1 MKYIP
6 RMFTALCVATLASLT
21 AFATPNPK
29 WVPASSD
36 VVFTADG
43 LDIKNPEAEKVWKDG
58 LEKLGIATGN
68 SLESIKEIEAE
79 VPGFENLI
87 KVAFGLS
94 DDLMTTATKS
104 ITLACTIVKEKDSD
118 DLDKSSIVFVVEN
131 PKADLNA
138 LEAAIRKVLESKPD
152 DDILLAREGEWLT
165 LKQKDDDDNLIAIC
179 KVEEGY
185 LTTIQPTLQDAE
197 AIRTGKT
204 PAIDAANP
212 LMAAF
217 APRATDVDGKIAF
230 LVKNLSDLINRFA
243 SPETITQI
251 QMQQPALLKTQTV
264 TFGGETRGTKTD
276 VKLNFK
282 TDDAATAQQMLE
294 AFLGYKMLAQ
304 MMGVG
309 IFNKPDAKTLAF
321 ISSIACKADGENTS
335 LSFSITPEVFFPII
349 EEIQELQKQAEQP
362 GPDVDVDIDL
372 GDLDDEDED
381 EDETPMSPEEA
392 KAILDALDVE

>member
-6 RMFTALCVATLASLT
+6 HMFTALCVATLASLT
-21 AFATPNPK
+21 AFAAPNPK

-36 VVFTADG
+36 LVLTADG
-43 LDIKNPEAEKVWKDG
+43 LNVTNPEAEKVWKDG
-58 LEKLGIATGN
+58 LEKLGISTGN

-79 VPGFENLI
+79 VPGFENLL

-94 DDLMTTATKS
+94 DDLMTTTTKS
-104 ITLACTIVKEKDSD
+104 ITLACTIVKEKNSD
-118 DLDKSSIVFVVEN
+118 DLDKSSLVFVLEN

-152 DDILLAREGEWLT
+152 EDILLAREGEWLT

-204 PAIDAANP
+204 PAIDAKNP

-217 APRATDVDGKIAF
+217 TPRATGVDRKVAF
-230 LVKNLSDLINRFA
+230 LMKDLSNLINRLA
-243 SPETITQI
+243 TPEAIAQI
-251 QMQQPALLKTQTV
+251 QMQQPTLLKTQTV
-264 TFGGETRGTKTD
+264 TFDGETRGTKTD
-276 VKLNFK
+276 LKLNFK
-282 TDDAATAQQMLE
+282 TEDVATAQQMMESL
-294 AFLGYKMLAQ
+294 LGYKMLAQ
-304 MMGVG
+304 MMGAG
-309 IFNKPDAKTLAF
+309 IFNTPDAKTLAF
-321 ISSIACKADGENTS
+321 ISSIACKADGENAT

-349 EEIQELQKQAEQP
+349 EEIQELQKQAEQDD
-362 GPDVDVDIDL
+362 PDVKIDL
-372 GDLDDEDED
+372 GDLDEEDDEED
-381 EDETPMSPEEA
+381 DETPMTPEEA